1 MAYVSNQRGMKVID
15 FQRVQLV
22 GPGYLGDLP
31 YIAPEMPAATEHPYV
46 VLSVCD
52 LQRHLIAAGKRI
64 AADGTWGT
72 ASKTAFSDWTK
83 TLPLAD
89 ARTVMPTGY
98 NALPT
103 FGSREDYKFQ
113 GQSLRI
119 PAIYATRLLPMANV
133 LCRASVRTAPGEEP
147 IRSDADVASVA
158 SYESKTP
165 WAMIGVGVGA
175 AVIIGVLVF
184 KSKQKAGRA

>member
-1 MAYVSNQRGMKVID
+1 MAYVGNAHGMKVID
-15 FQRVQLV
+15 FQRVGLV
-22 GPGYLGDLP
+22 GIGALP

-72 ASKTAFSDWTK
+72 ASKTAFSDWAK
-83 TLPLAD
+83 SRPLAE
-89 ARTVMPTGY
+89 AERVHLNG
-98 NALPT
+98 LPT
-103 FGSREDYKFQ
+103 FGGREDYKFE
-113 GQSLRI
+113 GQALRI
-119 PAIYATRLLPMANV
+119 PAIYAMSLPPMANV
-133 LCRASVRTAPGEEP
+133 LCRATVRPTPGEEP

-165 WAMIGVGVGA
+165 WAMIGVGIGA
-175 AVIIGVLVF
+175 AVIIGALVLR
-184 KSKQKAGRA
+184 SKKAGRS